1 MTNLHWAKML
11 AISGVCLA
19 LGACGSYPPLDQ
31 AIQCNQFKRQPDG
44 SWITTTDVSLN
55 FTDNGTRYQSNFDKG
70 ATITGKDQ
78 QNALIVAALNK
89 KCAASQ

>member
-1 MTNLHWAKML
+1 MV

-31 AIQCNQFKRQPDG
+31 AIQCNQFQRQSDG
-44 SWITTTDVSLN
+44 NWITATDVSLD
-55 FTDNGTRYQSNFDKG
+55 FTDNGTRYQSNFGKGVTITDKG
-70 ATITGKDQ
+70 H